1 MGNGDARGKREP
13 YDEQVVIEDP
23 AQEAPRLWA
32 MRAEDVAAVVAV
44 EQAAFPDEWP
54 ATAFERELTK
64 NSMARYVVLGDG
76 EGGVAGFGGL
86 WLMVDAAHIVSVGVA
101 PEWRRR
107 GYGRAIVHALV
118 KAAIDHGM
126 VEATLEVRE
135 SNEAARALYRV
146 YGFYEVGRRKRYY
159 PDNREDAIIM
169 TTEELTGAAYQA
181 RLGRLREELETRF
194 PGIVLETGSGE

>member
-1 MGNGDARGKREP
+1 MVSDRPGQG
-13 YDEQVVIEDP
+13 
-23 AQEAPRLWA
+23 APRLWG
-32 MRAEDVAAVVAV
+32 MRTEDVAAVVAV

-76 EGGVAGFGGL
+76 EGSVAGFGGL

-118 KAAIDHGM
+118 EVAIVHGM

-135 SNEAARALYRV
+135 SNEAARALYRA

-159 PDNREDAIIM
+159 PDNREDAVIM

-181 RLGRLREELETRF
+181 RLARLRAELETRF